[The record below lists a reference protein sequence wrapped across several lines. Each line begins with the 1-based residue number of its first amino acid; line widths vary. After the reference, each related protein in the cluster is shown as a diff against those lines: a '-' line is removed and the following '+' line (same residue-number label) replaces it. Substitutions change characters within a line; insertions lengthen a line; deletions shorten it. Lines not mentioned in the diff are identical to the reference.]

1 MIPEKIRLAVQNHK
15 DLNEALEQAG
25 METDWKKFNRTHFDF
40 ISRYICKIVTQRALE
55 NPQLIHEK
63 LILGKDQ
70 FQRNIEEKKLKDE
83 ESFLQWLS
91 TSKRTF
97 HWISGKTLQSYW
109 QSGQPKETKQ
119 NVLLVFLDVPQK
131 SWDDWKAS
139 SPSHSFLQS
148 TAPKLT
154 SRKGTHELIRKY
166 FLGSY
171 FLYYL
176 KSDLSPTLIKAPF
189 TIAEDTQ
196 GNILAE
202 TITEGHLYR
211 SSLIE
216 LREGILY
223 IHCENLVFNE
233 KENHIF
239 NVGNETNPEVLFGI
253 SNTISVKSKL
263 AIGIRNV
270 LIKQKKKFTADT
282 FIEKEINLNEKT
294 KLDAEETIV
303 KGYFQQQNTNLMTS
317 HHCCSLKV
325 LKNEVDSA
333 HSDW

>member
-1 MIPEKIRLAVQNHK
+1 MIPSKIRQAIQNHPEIIK
-15 DLNEALEQAG
+15 ALTQSDLG
-25 METDWKKFNRTHFDF
+25 TDWKKFNRTLFDF
-40 ISRYICKIVTQRALE
+40 IARHINKVVTQRVLE
-55 NPQLIHEK
+55 SPQLIHEK
-63 LILGKDQ
+63 IVIGKDQ
-70 FQRNIEEKKLKDE
+70 LQRIKEEKKLKE
-83 ESFLQWLS
+83 EDDFLLWLS
-91 TSKRTF
+91 NAKRTF

-109 QSGQPKETKQ
+109 QNGQPKETKL
-119 NVLLVFLDVPQK
+119 NVLLVFLGVGQK
-131 SWDDWKAS
+131 SWDTWKTRKNTKSFLS
-139 SPSHSFLQS
+139 SPAFKANFRRGNQ
-148 TAPKLT
+148 
-154 SRKGTHELIRKY
+154 ELIRNY

-171 FLYYL
+171 YLYYA

-189 TIAEDTQ
+189 TIVEDEEN
-196 GNILAE
+196 NIVAE

-270 LIKQKKKFTADT
+270 LIRQKKKFTDES
-282 FIEKEINLNEKT
+282 FLEKEISLHNT
-294 KLDAEETIV
+294 PKLDQEEAIV
-303 KGYFQQQNTNLMTS
+303 VGYFHQQKVNLITS
-317 HHCCSLKV
+317 HHCCSLQV
-325 LKNEVDSA
+325 LKNEIKIPG
-333 HSDW
+333 